1 MIPRLIF
8 GLIRFRSIGFGLSAA
23 VMILRLVEGF
33 DYSGVLADEEDTAAI
48 LAKSLTNGHQPS
60 NGSMTS
66 LKTPPDTPNM
76 ERNGDVS
83 GTPSGNKKSA
93 SKDAADK
100 NRNRKSKKERI
111 LL

>member
-23 VMILRLVEGF
+23 VTILRLVEGF

-48 LAKSLTNGHQPS
+48 LAKSLTNGHQPC

-66 LKTPPDTPNM
+66 LETPPDTPNM

-100 NRNRKSKKERI
+100 NRNRKSKKERV